1 MTVKMLLY
9 VGINTELKSI
19 HRIGSYLGTHIKII
33 KTLKFGTNTT
43 IDFYF
48 ALSIAW

>member
-1 MTVKMLLY
+1 MLLY

-19 HRIGSYLGTHIKII
+19 HRRGSNLGTRIKII
-33 KTLKFGTNTT
+33 KTLKFGTYTT